1 MTTEPFDVVILS
13 GGNAGIGVTGPVRR
27 AGMSVALIEPRD
39 LGGSCP
45 NRGCTPKKI
54 LVAAS
59 HALHEIERARVH
71 HVAVSKPKLD
81 WAALID
87 RKTAMIM
94 NIPTN
99 MARAMEKRQVEVI
112 IGTAAFAAPD
122 LIRIGERLLKAKH
135 VVIAT
140 GSRPRPLPFP
150 GAEHMITSNEELSER
165 EQPSSVI
172 FVGGGVISLEFGH
185 VYARAGTTVTILE
198 AMPQLLPLMD
208 KDAVV
213 QLVLE
218 SERIGIRLTTN
229 VRIQRIEAADGKLRV
244 IYTRDGVEQAAEA
257 DRVVNGAGR
266 FANVDTLD
274 LGAGNVAQAD
284 GRVIVDGYLRS
295 ASNPLV
301 YVCGDALP
309 ISPQLS
315 PIATYEGDIVGRNIV
330 EGPRHSPDYEGMASS
345 VYTIPA
351 LASVGLTEAAA
362 RQKPFA
368 VDVHV
373 NDMLGW
379 FTAKIY
385 AETAAWSKI
394 VVDRMTD
401 RILGAHFCRTSEP
414 GAHQR
419 LRACDQ
425 VWHHGKPAQEPRL
438 RLSNLFRRHQTHA
451 WTRVMP
457 HSAALSTLESPGIS
471 SGERYRRKCP
481 RSRPIRRSGCSLR
494 GDTTCAGNTFARHS
508 GALFSPALSPDRS
521 HLRRKLWQA
530 NALPT
535 R

>member
-1 MTTEPFDVVILS
+1 MTTESFGVVIPG
-13 GGNAGIGVTGPVRR
+13 GGNAGISVARPVRR

-39 LGGSCP
+39 LVGTCP
-45 NRGCTPKKI
+45 NRGCTPQKI
-54 LVAAS
+54 LVAA
-59 HALHEIERARVH
+59 R
-71 HVAVSKPKLD
+71 
-81 WAALID
+81 
-87 RKTAMIM
+87 
-94 NIPTN
+94 
-99 MARAMEKRQVEVI
+99 
-112 IGTAAFAAPD
+112 
-122 LIRIGERLLKAKH
+122 AKH

-140 GSRPRPLPFP
+140 ASKPRPLPFP
-150 GAEHMITSNEELSER
+150 GAEHMITSNEVLSER

-213 QLVLE
+213 RLVLE

-266 FANVDTLD
+266 IANVDTLD

-330 EGPRHSPDYEGMASS
+330 EGPKHSPDYEGIASS

-351 LASVGLTEAAA
+351 LDSVGLTEAAA

-373 NDMLGW
+373 NDLLGW
-379 FTAKIY
+379 FTAKTY
-385 AETAAWSKI
+385 AETAVWSKI

-401 RILGAHFCRTSEP
+401 RILGAHF
-414 GAHQR
+414 
-419 LRACDQ
+419 
-425 VWHHGKPAQEPRL
+425 V
-438 RLSNLFRRHQTHA
+438 RHQSQELINVFGLAIKFGITASQLRNHVYPTFFADIKHMLGHA
-451 WTRVMP
+451 
-457 HSAALSTLESPGIS
+457 
-471 SGERYRRKCP
+471 
-481 RSRPIRRSGCSLR
+481 
-494 GDTTCAGNTFARHS
+494 
-508 GALFSPALSPDRS
+508 
-521 HLRRKLWQA
+521 
-530 NALPT
+530 
-535 R
+535 

>member
-1 MTTEPFDVVILS
+1 
-13 GGNAGIGVTGPVRR
+13 
-27 AGMSVALIEPRD
+27 
-39 LGGSCP
+39 
-45 NRGCTPKKI
+45 
-54 LVAAS
+54 
-59 HALHEIERARVH
+59 
-71 HVAVSKPKLD
+71 
-81 WAALID
+81 
-87 RKTAMIM
+87 
-94 NIPTN
+94 
-99 MARAMEKRQVEVI
+99 
-112 IGTAAFAAPD
+112 
-122 LIRIGERLLKAKH
+122 
-135 VVIAT
+135 
-140 GSRPRPLPFP
+140 
-150 GAEHMITSNEELSER
+150 
-165 EQPSSVI
+165 
-172 FVGGGVISLEFGH
+172 VISLEFGH

-208 KDAVV
+208 KDAVA

-218 SERIGIRLTTN
+218 SERIGIRLSTN

-266 FANVDTLD
+266 IANVDTLD

-330 EGPRHSPDYEGMASS
+330 EGPKHSPDYEGIASS

-373 NDMLGW
+373 NDMLSW
-379 FTAKIY
+379 FSAKTY

-401 RILGAHFCRTSEP
+401 RILGAHFVGHESQELINVFGLAIKFGITAS
-414 GAHQR
+414 Q
-419 LRACDQ
+419 LRNHVYAYPTFSADIK
-425 VWHHGKPAQEPRL
+425 HMLG
-438 RLSNLFRRHQTHA
+438 HA
-451 WTRVMP
+451 
-457 HSAALSTLESPGIS
+457 
-471 SGERYRRKCP
+471 
-481 RSRPIRRSGCSLR
+481 
-494 GDTTCAGNTFARHS
+494 
-508 GALFSPALSPDRS
+508 
-521 HLRRKLWQA
+521 
-530 NALPT
+530 
-535 R
+535 